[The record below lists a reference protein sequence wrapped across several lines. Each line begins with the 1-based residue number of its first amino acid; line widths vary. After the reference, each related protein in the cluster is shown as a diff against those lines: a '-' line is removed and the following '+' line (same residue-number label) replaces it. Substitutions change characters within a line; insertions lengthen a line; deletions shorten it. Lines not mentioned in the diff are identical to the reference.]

1 MKRSQ
6 IPRIL
11 SACFLTTGLLMGCQ
25 NDQMVTPTQTDRVTE
40 NDENAKTL
48 ADVKLV
54 KNADDTLEYVKFGKF
69 ADKLAKRSNAY
80 TYTEYTY
87 DDSPGNL
94 LITSK
99 KYSKAN
105 NKLVHHKTYLIVNG
119 RCISSKDITQQ
130 YSYNYKYNA
139 LGSLVEIKRYTA
151 LHTLTRQFSYKPIL
165 LNKQRLDKITDIG
178 EAGPFAEYRFTY
190 SSIPDKYPLNPLS
203 TEQEMDK
210 YLNIFGT
217 FSDLLVQN
225 IVKDEL
231 EGPDGYM
238 PSNNYTYTL
247 NADGYVTSSSNLYYP
262 DINHS
267 NYSEVV
273 TEIREYLNVLQI
285 P

>member
-1 MKRSQ
+1 
-6 IPRIL
+6 
-11 SACFLTTGLLMGCQ
+11 MGCQ
-25 NDQMVTPTQTDRVTE
+25 NDQLVTPTQSDSVAE
-40 NDENAKTL
+40 NDQNAKTL
-48 ADVKLV
+48 AEVRLV
-54 KNADDTLEYVKFGKF
+54 KNADDSLEYVKSGKF
-69 ADKLAKRSNAY
+69 SGKLARKSNVG

-87 DDSPGNL
+87 DDSFGSL
-94 LITSK
+94 LITSR

-105 NKLVHHKTYLIVNG
+105 NKLSHHKTYLVVNG
-119 RCISSKDITQQ
+119 HCVSSKDITNQF
-130 YSYNYKYNA
+130 SYNYEYNA
-139 LGSLVEIKRYTA
+139 LGSLVEIKTYTGA
-151 LHTLTRQFSYKPIL
+151 LHTLTQQFSYKPIAI
-165 LNKQRLDKITDIG
+165 NKQRLDKITNIG

-190 SSIPDKYPLNPLS
+190 SAIPNKYALNPKY
-203 TEQEMDK
+203 TEHEMDK

-225 IVKDEL
+225 IVLDEL

-267 NYSEVV
+267 NYFEVF
-273 TEIREYLNVLQI
+273 TEVRKYANVLQI